1 MLVTVQ
7 QEGRVISCDLRLLP
21 EVDEHSIAVG
31 GDYENA
37 LLVTPATLTAK
48 HGLQPHNASFLI
60 PSPLIHRPDCI

>member
-48 HGLQPHNASFLI
+48 PAASQRFVSDTI
-60 PSPLIHRPDCI
+60 TAHTPS

>member
-21 EVDEHSIAVG
+21 EVDEHTSSIAVG

-48 HGLQPHNASFLI
+48 PAASQRFVSDTI
-60 PSPLIHRPDCI
+60 TAHTPS